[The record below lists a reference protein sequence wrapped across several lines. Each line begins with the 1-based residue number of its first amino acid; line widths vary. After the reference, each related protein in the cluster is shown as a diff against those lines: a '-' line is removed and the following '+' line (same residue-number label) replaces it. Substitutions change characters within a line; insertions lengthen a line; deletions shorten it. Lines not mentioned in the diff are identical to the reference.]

1 MKKAPFVV
9 LIGAQMPSILA
20 EISFLTN
27 PDDADELREGSYRER
42 IAESLDAGVERYLR
56 GLSGTRPVEK
66 ARSSA
71 KNPASDEPSGQ

>member
-1 MKKAPFVV
+1 V

-27 PDDADELREGSYRER
+27 PDDAQQLQESSYRQR

-56 GLSGTRPVEK
+56 GLSGTHLEDRHSGK
-66 ARSSA
+66 ISA
-71 KNPASDEPSGQ
+71 KSHSDSSSQPAGN